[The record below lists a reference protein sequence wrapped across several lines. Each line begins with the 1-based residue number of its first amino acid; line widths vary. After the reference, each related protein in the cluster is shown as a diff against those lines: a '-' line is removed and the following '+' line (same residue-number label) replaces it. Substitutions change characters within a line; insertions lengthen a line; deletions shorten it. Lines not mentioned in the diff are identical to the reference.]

1 MDRLRIVVS
10 RLRPE
15 SHLHRAPR
23 IKPPTSTDS
32 AAAASRAEARRRRIV
47 LVAVSL
53 LLTLSGLT
61 RWVSQA
67 RAGSPEHTASAATI
81 LVYHRFG
88 PVLADSMTITTAT
101 FAEQLDYLRN
111 HGYAIVPLRK
121 VVDFAAGRGT
131 LPARAVAITADDG
144 HRTVFTEMKPL
155 IERYRVPVTLF
166 IYPSAISNA
175 SYAMTWDQLRALKAT
190 GLFDI
195 QSHTYWHP
203 NFNIERRRL
212 SAADFDRFAR
222 TQLTKA
228 RDILDARLGLRVD
241 MLAWPFGIYDDAL
254 IRIARDCGYVAG
266 FTIERRPV
274 TQSDN
279 PMALP
284 RYLVTSTMKRRDFE
298 AILQAGASR
307 HNPGE

>member
-1 MDRLRIVVS
+1 MQ
-10 RLRPE
+10 
-15 SHLHRAPR
+15 PR
-23 IKPPTSTDS
+23 S
-32 AAAASRAEARRRRIV
+32 AGLLLLTA
-47 LVAVSL
+47 SL
-53 LLTLSGLT
+53 LLAFSALIRG
-61 RWVSQA
+61 VPQA
-67 RAGSPEHTASAATI
+67 RAGAPEQTASAATI

-88 PVLADSMTITTAT
+88 PVVADSMTITTAS
-101 FAEQLDYLRN
+101 FAAQLDYLRI
-111 HGYAIVPLRK
+111 HRYTIVPLREI
-121 VVDFAAGRGT
+121 VDFAARRGT

-155 IERYRVPVTLF
+155 VERYRIPVTLF

-175 SYAMTWDQLRALKAT
+175 SYAMTWDQLHALKAT

-212 SAADFDRFAR
+212 SAGEFDRFVR
-222 TQLTKA
+222 MQMTKS
-228 RDILDARLGLRVD
+228 RDTLDTRLGLRVD
-241 MLAWPFGIYDDAL
+241 MVAWPFGIYDDQL

-279 PMALP
+279 LMALP
-284 RYLVTSTMKRRDFE
+284 RYLVTSAMKGRDFE

-307 HNPGE
+307 QNHGD